1 MNDVCISMVIIA
13 KNEAGC
19 ITQCIASAKPYVNE
33 ILVVDDH
40 STDDTASLA
49 TLMGARVLS
58 LPWHVHERGFAE
70 SSNWM
75 ISQATHDWILF
86 IDADELL
93 GNPERLHT
101 LMRYPGK
108 EVWALPRR
116 KWFEYPVTR
125 MEIEAYP
132 DWQIRFF
139 KRNGVNK
146 FDGHMHIRYQCP
158 KIYYAYR
165 GPHIE
170 HLQTEHRDANKLD
183 HRADLYPKL
192 AKIQGVEVHGGDV
205 VRVIKE

>member
-1 MNDVCISMVIIA
+1 MSDITISAVIIA
-13 KNEAGC
+13 KNEASC
-19 ITQCIASAKPYVNE
+19 ITDCIASVKPFVNE

-40 STDDTASLA
+40 STDDTVSLA
-49 TLMGARVLS
+49 TLMGARVLP

-75 ISQATHDWILF
+75 IDHATHDWIMF

-93 GNPERLHT
+93 GNPEALHPLT
-101 LMRYPGK
+101 RYPGK

-116 KWFEYPVTR
+116 KWFHYPIVRT
-125 MEIEAYP
+125 ELEAYP
-132 DWQIRFF
+132 DWQVRFF
-139 KRNGVNK
+139 KRNGINK

-170 HLQTEHRDANKLD
+170 HLQYQHRDAWKRN
-183 HRADLYPKL
+183 HRAELYPEL
-192 AKIQGVEVHGGDV
+192 ARIQGVEVEGGEV
-205 VRVIKE
+205 KVR